1 MGAAG
6 DGGIARRAGVGSDDP
21 EDGARA
27 LDAGRTVTIGDV
39 IALLRPE
46 FPDVTISKIRF
57 LEDQGLVT
65 PDRTPSGYRKFGL
78 ADVDRLRHVLTLQ
91 RDHYLPLRVIRDVL
105 GTGGPDDGAGPGHR
119 GGSGGGL
126 VVLGGGRPDG
136 GGRRGGPTGPTGP
149 TGRGPGGPGEQG
161 EAPRTR
167 RDREWLEVAGGADGV
182 PATDVV
188 TELLE
193 HGLVDPARDGRYD
206 ADDLETVR
214 AAVEL
219 ARHGLRPRHLRLVR
233 AAAEREADLVDGVV
247 GSRRPA
253 RGSRADTGRAG
264 DVEAR
269 REVAAAL
276 LRLHAAL
283 VAGRLR

>member
-1 MGAAG
+1 VGVAG
-6 DGGIARRAGVGSDDP
+6 EGGTARRAAAGSDDP
-21 EDGARA
+21 QEVARA
-27 LDAGRTVTIGDV
+27 LHAGRTVTIGDV

-46 FPDVTISKIRF
+46 FPDVTISKLRF

-65 PDRTPSGYRKFGL
+65 PDRTPSGYRKFGI
-78 ADVDRLRHVLTLQ
+78 AEVDRLRHVLTLQ

-105 GTGGPDDGAGPGHR
+105 GTGSDAGGPG
-119 GGSGGGL
+119 GSRPAPGGGL
-126 VVLGGGRPDG
+126 VVLAGGRPG
-136 GGRRGGPTGPTGP
+136 GGGPVGPS
-149 TGRGPGGPGEQG
+149 GRGPGGPGGPG
-161 EAPRTR
+161 EPGDVPRAR
-167 RDREWLEVAGGADGV
+167 RDREWLAVQGGADGV

-253 RGSRADTGRAG
+253 RGSRGDTGPAG

-269 REVAAAL
+269 REVATAL

>member
-1 MGAAG
+1 VGAAG
-6 DGGIARRAGVGSDDP
+6 EGGTARRATVGSDDP
-21 EDGARA
+21 EEVAQS
-27 LDAGRTVTIGDV
+27 LHAGRTVTIGDV
-39 IALLRPE
+39 ISLLRPE

-65 PDRTPSGYRKFGL
+65 PDRTPSGYRKFGM
-78 ADVDRLRHVLTLQ
+78 ADVERLRRVLTLQ

-105 GTGGPDDGAGPGHR
+105 VAGPDDGAGPV
-119 GGSGGGL
+119 GSRAAPTGGL
-126 VVLGGGRPDG
+126 VVLAGGRPG
-136 GGRRGGPTGPTGP
+136 GGGGSSGPS
-149 TGRGPGGPGEQG
+149 GRGPAGPDDV
-161 EAPRTR
+161 AHAR
-167 RDREWLEVAGGADGV
+167 RDREWLAVEGGADGV
-182 PATDVV
+182 PATGVV

-193 HGLVDPARDGRYD
+193 HGLLDPGRDGRYD
-206 ADDLETVR
+206 PDDLETVR

-233 AAAEREADLVDGVV
+233 VAAEREADLVDGVV

-264 DVEAR
+264 DLEAR

>member
-1 MGAAG
+1 VPT
-6 DGGIARRAGVGSDDP
+6 GGEGGTARRVTVGSDDP
-21 EDGARA
+21 ADVVAA

-57 LEDQGLVT
+57 LEDQGLLT
-65 PDRTPSGYRKFGL
+65 PERTPAGYRKFGA

-91 RDHYLPLRVIRDVL
+91 RDRYLPLRVIRDVL
-105 GTGGPDDGAGPGHR
+105 GGDSGHR
-119 GGSGGGL
+119 DATPGGL
-126 VVLGGGRPDG
+126 TVVDGGRP
-136 GGRRGGPTGPTGP
+136 REPER
-149 TGRGPGGPGEQG
+149 PGEG
-161 EAPRTR
+161 PRSR
-167 RDREWLEVAGGADGV
+167 RDREWLAVEGGAAGV
-182 PATDVV
+182 PAADVV
-188 TELLE
+188 AELLE
-193 HGLVDPARDGRYD
+193 HGLIDPARDGRYD

-233 AAAEREADLVDGVV
+233 AAAEREADLVEGVV
-247 GSRRPA
+247 GSRRPV
-253 RGSRADTGRAG
+253 RGSRADRGRDGA
-264 DVEAR
+264 VEAR

>member
-1 MGAAG
+1 MGVAGEGRAAS
-6 DGGIARRAGVGSDDP
+6 RVTVGSDDP
-21 EDGARA
+21 EDLAVA
-27 LDAGRTVTIGDV
+27 LNSGRTVTIGDV

-46 FPDVTISKIRF
+46 FPDATISKIRF

-65 PDRTPSGYRKFGL
+65 PERTPAGYRKFGL
-78 ADVDRLRHVLTLQ
+78 ADVDRLRRVLTLQ
-91 RDHYLPLRVIRDVL
+91 RDHYLPLRVIREVL
-105 GTGGPDDGAGPGHR
+105 GEGPPGGPAGKGGAR
-119 GGSGGGL
+119 VTTTGGL
-126 VVLGGGRPDG
+126 VVLPAGRPAAGNGPAGPSGHGSG
-136 GGRRGGPTGPTGP
+136 GLRV
-149 TGRGPGGPGEQG
+149 
-161 EAPRTR
+161 R
-167 RDREWLEVAGGADGV
+167 RDREWLAREGGAAGV
-182 PATDVV
+182 PANDVV

-233 AAAEREADLVDGVV
+233 TAADREADLVEGVV

-253 RGSRADTGRAG
+253 RGSRGDTGRAG
-264 DVEAR
+264 AVEAR